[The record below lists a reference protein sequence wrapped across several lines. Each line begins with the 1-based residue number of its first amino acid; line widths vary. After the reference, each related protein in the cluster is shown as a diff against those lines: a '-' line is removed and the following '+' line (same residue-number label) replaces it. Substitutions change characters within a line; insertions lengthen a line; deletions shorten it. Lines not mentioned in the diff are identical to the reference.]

1 MLVYYHY
8 IINDDLLTEIFE
20 PKKSFLESFRKR
32 ALEVTMFKLHGGE
45 AIILRYK
52 KKAILVDGGE
62 GKQWEHKELGEK
74 LREFLEGKKEEDEN
88 LGEKLRSSFKGKAK
102 LEAIVLSHN
111 HQDHS
116 NAISSMLKGDKTIL
130 ADNVKFYHQNEPRPT
145 SPFFKKILAELKL
158 KKIVK
163 IPINAW
169 KDINIPS
176 WKGTSPIR
184 LFCGPTT
191 GIIPNGNRFYRSILM
206 RFPFGFATFLFTGDI
221 DSTPTERDLVE
232 LDEDGDFLK
241 NVHVLKIT
249 HHGSHNGTEDYFLD
263 KTSPF
268 LFFTSSTGI
277 KDPQHDLSKAVE
289 CRIESYIKKNTEKF
303 DVDYYPIFNTHWEG
317 NLIIRTD
324 GTKRTLG
331 GAQGILFEVETDR

>member
-1 MLVYYHY
+1 M
-8 IINDDLLTEIFE
+8 FE
-20 PKKSFLESFRKR
+20 
-32 ALEVTMFKLHGGE
+32 LHGGE

-62 GKQWEHKELGEK
+62 GGIWEHRDLGGK
-74 LREFLEGKKEEDEN
+74 LRGFLE
-88 LGEKLRSSFKGKAK
+88 GKAK

-111 HQDHS
+111 HLDHS
-116 NAISSMLKGDKTIL
+116 NAIGSMLKGDRTIL
-130 ADNVKFYHQNEPRPT
+130 EDDVKFYHQNEPRLT
-145 SPFFKKILAELKL
+145 SPFFKKIIAELRS
-158 KKIVK
+158 KKIKK
-163 IPINAW
+163 IKINEW
-169 KDINIPS
+169 EDIILPS
-176 WKGTSPIR
+176 WKGKLPIR
-184 LFCGPTT
+184 LFCGPKISGKNT
-191 GIIPNGNRFYRSILM
+191 RFYRSILM
-206 RFPFGFATFLFTGDI
+206 RFPFGSATFLFTGDI
-221 DSTPTERDLVE
+221 DSSPTERDLVE
-232 LDEDGDFLK
+232 IDDTRDFLK

-277 KDPQHDLSKAVE
+277 DDEQHDLSKAVE